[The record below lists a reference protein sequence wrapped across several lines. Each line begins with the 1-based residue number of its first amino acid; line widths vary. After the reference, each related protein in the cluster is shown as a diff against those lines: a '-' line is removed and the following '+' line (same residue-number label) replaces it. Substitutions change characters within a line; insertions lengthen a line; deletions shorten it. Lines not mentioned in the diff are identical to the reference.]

1 MIDTKVA
8 NFGTNVNGWLVN
20 AQPGVYGAEYL
31 FRAAVTQFGLG
42 ANIAQEAL
50 YPATFTDIKG
60 RPLNGTNN
68 YVIHFNP
75 GQTPPLDGFWS
86 ISMYNDKSLFVD
98 NPINRYAIWQ
108 YTKLDLAPC
117 YIRICQK
124 NRFVIEHGPYP
135 TVQRTGE

>member
-20 AQPGVYGAEYL
+20 EQPGVYGAEYL
-31 FRAAVTQFGLG
+31 FRAAVTQFGLE

-75 GQTPPLDGFWS
+75 GQTPPVDGFWS
-86 ISMYNDKSLFVD
+86 ISIYNHKRFMMIIGSSCSGSRAKAMASQFLSFYLLQLFLDFIRKS
-98 NPINRYAIWQ
+98 
-108 YTKLDLAPC
+108 
-117 YIRICQK
+117 
-124 NRFVIEHGPYP
+124 
-135 TVQRTGE
+135 